1 MDEKRYMRVQRLVK
15 LGIRIPGSGSYACE
29 IEGRPTYGS
38 EAFNKSF
45 NKCTII
51 LTHTW
56 DDRLGEIVHGFS
68 AEVYTGRKWRHLHPR
83 LQQMLE
89 LIFWEKLL

>member
-38 EAFNKSF
+38 EDF
-45 NKCTII
+45 NKCVII
-51 LTHTW
+51 MTHTW
-56 DDRLGEIVHGFS
+56 DDRLGEIVHGFN
-68 AEVYTGRKWRHLHPR
+68 AEVYTSRKWRPLHPR